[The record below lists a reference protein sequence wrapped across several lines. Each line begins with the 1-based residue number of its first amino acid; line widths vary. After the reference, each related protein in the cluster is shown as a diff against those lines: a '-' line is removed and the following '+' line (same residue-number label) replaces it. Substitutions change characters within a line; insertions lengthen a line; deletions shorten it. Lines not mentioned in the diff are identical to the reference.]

1 MVISRGLERA
11 APSIECPRCG
21 SALVVPAM
29 PGGPSEN
36 VLQLRSGSPP
46 TGGVGPFEE
55 WLCRSCGLRWPHER
69 PPAEVAL
76 GANNPGSATSAIPG
90 ERIDTVDLPEV
101 EGASAVTSGR
111 VATILREAREARGL
125 TVSDASKATRIWER
139 YLHALEANA
148 PLQEFPAPV
157 YARSFLR
164 AYAEFLE
171 LDTDSLVRRFDEDHP
186 VPEDPILEPLPVL
199 RPRRRAVA
207 GALVVVSV
215 LALLAMAAARLQ
227 SDRADGPEVSL
238 PASAS
243 TSGALG
249 GDPVTRAPLPPR
261 IDGIRAVL
269 RLDDRC
275 WVVAV
280 ADGDTLEPGTTL
292 EAGERVVFRAD
303 RTLQLELG
311 SAGAVDLEVNGETQ
325 RTGAL
330 GEVVT
335 LELRWRDGELV
346 TTFV

>member
-46 TGGVGPFEE
+46 TGGIGPFDE

-76 GANNPGSATSAIPG
+76 AAAPAAVPG

-101 EGASAVTSGR
+101 EGASAVASGR
-111 VATILREAREARGL
+111 VAATLREAREARGL
-125 TVSDASKATRIWER
+125 TVSDAAKATRIWER
-139 YLHALEANA
+139 YLQALEANA

-171 LDTDSLVRRFDEDHP
+171 LDTDGIVRRFDEDHP
-186 VPEDPILEPLPVL
+186 VREEPILPPLPVF

-207 GALVVVSV
+207 GALVLISV
-215 LALLAMAAARLQ
+215 LALLAMGAARLQ
-227 SDRADGPEVSL
+227 SGRDDGPAVSP
-238 PASAS
+238 PATPSAGES
-243 TSGALG
+243 LG
-249 GDPVTRAPLPPR
+249 RASLTRPPPPPR
-261 IDGIRAVL
+261 IEGIRAVL
-269 RLDDRC
+269 RLREEC
-275 WVVAV
+275 WVVAR
-280 ADGDTLEPGTTL
+280 ADGATLEPGRTL
-292 EAGERVVFRAD
+292 EAGDRVVFRAD
-303 RTLQLELG
+303 RNLELELG
-311 SAGAVDLEVNGETQ
+311 SAGAVDLEVNGEAV
-325 RTGAL
+325 RTGTL

-346 TTFV
+346 TTVL